1 MPVIQI
7 AKIES
12 ICSRIFEGAGL
23 STEEA
28 QRIAHS
34 LVLSNL
40 MGHDSHGVIRVTQYI
55 EALKEGIVHP
65 DRCINIIRESDASA
79 LVDGGWGFGQTV
91 CKQAMELAMEK
102 ASARSVA
109 AVSLYNSSHI
119 GRLGEYAEMAAEADM
134 IGIVM
139 CNNHGMGRLMCAF
152 GGIDPKLSPNP
163 IAIGFPT
170 GDQFPIVVD
179 MTASVVAE
187 GKIRVHKNRGERI
200 PEGWAMDA
208 QGKLTTDPNEFYGPP
223 LGAILPFG
231 GIAAHKGFA
240 LAVAVDI
247 LSGALGG
254 AGCSRED
261 AQIIGNGVFLMA
273 IDIQAFKGTDDF
285 KMEVDT
291 FIQFLKNS
299 RLMPGFDEINMPGEI
314 EHKRRQR
321 LEKEGIAIDKN
332 TWQQIIEAG
341 KSVSVSLE
349 GEKPK

>member
-7 AKIES
+7 EKIES
-12 ICSRIFEGAGL
+12 ICTRIFEGAGL

-55 EALKEGIVHP
+55 EALKEGLVQA
-65 DRCINIIRESDASA
+65 DRSIKKIRESDASA
-79 LVDGGWGFGQTV
+79 VVDGGWGFGQTV
-91 CKQAMELAMEK
+91 CRQAMELAMEK
-102 ASARSVA
+102 ARTRSVA

-119 GRLGEYAEMAAEADM
+119 GRLGEYVEMAAEANM
-134 IGIVM
+134 IGITM

-152 GGIDPKLSPNP
+152 GGIDPKMSPNP

-170 GDQFPIVVD
+170 GNQFPIVVD

-187 GKIRVHKNRGERI
+187 GKIRVQKNRGEKI
-200 PEGWAMDA
+200 PEGWALNA
-208 QGKLTTDPNEFYGPP
+208 QGNATTDPNEFYGPP
-223 LGAILPFG
+223 LGALLPFG
-231 GIAAHKGFA
+231 GIAAHKGYA
-240 LAVAVDI
+240 LSVAVDI

-261 AQIIGNGVFLMA
+261 GEINGNGVFLMA
-273 IDIQAFKGTDDF
+273 IDIQAFKGADDF

-314 EHKRRQR
+314 EYKRRQR
-321 LEKEGIAIDKN
+321 LEKEGIEIDEK
-332 TWQQIIEAG
+332 TWQQIFEAA

-349 GEKPK
+349 DENP

>member
-7 AKIES
+7 DKLENM
-12 ICSRIFEGAGL
+12 CTRIFEGAGL
-23 STEEA
+23 SDEEA

-55 EALKEGIVHP
+55 KALKDGIVHA
-65 DRCINIIRESDASA
+65 DQRIKKIRESDASA
-79 LVDGGWGFGQTV
+79 VVDGGWGFGQTV

-102 ASARSVA
+102 ARARAIA
-109 AVSLYNSSHI
+109 AVSLFNSSHI
-119 GRLGEYAEMAAEADM
+119 GRLGEYVEMAAEANM

-139 CNNHGMGRLMCAF
+139 CNNHGLGRLMCAF
-152 GGIDPKLSPNP
+152 GGIDPKISPNP
-163 IAIGFPT
+163 IAIGIPT
-170 GDQFPIVVD
+170 GGQFPIVVD

-187 GKIRVHKNRGERI
+187 GKIRVQKNRGEKI
-200 PEGWAMDA
+200 PEGWAIDA
-208 QGKLTTDPNEFYGPP
+208 QGNSLTDPNDFYGPP

-231 GIAAHKGFA
+231 GISAHKGFA

-254 AGCSRED
+254 AGCSREEAD
-261 AQIIGNGVFLMA
+261 RLGNGVFLMA
-273 IDIQAFKGTDDF
+273 IDIQAYKDTDDF
-285 KMEVDT
+285 KIEVDT
-291 FIQFLKNS
+291 FIRFLKNS

-314 EHKRRQR
+314 EYKKRQR
-321 LEKEGIAIDKN
+321 LEKDGILIDDN
-332 TWQQIIEAG
+332 TWQQIFETA

-349 GEKPK
+349 DEKP